1 MKSLSHKQLFSEAEL
16 QPSSGYPDP
25 SSSQERLAALRD
37 WNETLESIYVH
48 NPNHTPVLKALDEV
62 VALGRPGVRYAV
74 RNSAE
79 SFAGKS
85 EAADEFAR
93 IVARRKTFPAD
104 TRPVVRVELEQACT
118 SRRFWTSILEEYDDG
133 YTSKKDEAALRRSA
147 YDAFE
152 EHGTVLL
159 IIDEVQHAGYRSSGS
174 SAATDVIKRFIS
186 DGQVGLGL
194 FGNEQAAELLPSNKQ
209 LSHWLRPP
217 CDTKPLRLEGI
228 ESLSGFSTPSAHSKR
243 V

>member
-1 MKSLSHKQLFSEAEL
+1 MRGLYT
-16 QPSSGYPDP
+16 PPPIDP
-25 SSSQERLAALRD
+25 VATSNGSPLAQ
-37 WNETLESIYVH
+37 
-48 NPNHTPVLKALDEV
+48 HT
-62 VALGRPGVRYAV
+62 
-74 RNSAE
+74 
-79 SFAGKS
+79 
-85 EAADEFAR
+85 
-93 IVARRKTFPAD
+93 
-104 TRPVVRVELEQACT
+104 
-118 SRRFWTSILEEYDDG
+118 
-133 YTSKKDEAALRRSA
+133 
-147 YDAFE
+147 
-152 EHGTVLL
+152 
-159 IIDEVQHAGYRSSGS
+159 GYRSNGS